1 MPHRIISHIV
11 LSHPDIVPVEA
22 GLTRATDALRA
33 GQLVGMPTET
43 VYGLAADA
51 TNPAAVAGVFAA
63 KGRPSFNPLIAHC
76 GSIEQAVSEGVF
88 DERAH
93 RLAAAF
99 WPGPLT
105 LIVPVGGYGSV
116 CELARAGLETIGL
129 RIPRHPVA
137 LELLS
142 AVSTPLA
149 APSANPSG
157 KISPTTARDVAN
169 AFGSEVSLVLEGGA
183 CEAGIESTIVAV
195 LPDTL
200 PTILRPGVIDRTSIS
215 DVVGE
220 LQSNQSA
227 NAVIAPGQ
235 LSSHYAPGAEV
246 RLNASDARPGEV
258 LLGFGPNAPAG
269 AANLSDKGDT
279 VEAAANL
286 YRMLRDLDDPGITA
300 IAVMPIPRDGLG
312 EAINDRLRRAAAP
325 RSQPSAVASP

>member
-1 MPHRIISHIV
+1 M
-11 LSHPDIVPVEA
+11 LNHPDILTAEA
-22 GLTRATDALRA
+22 GLERAVAALRA

-51 TNPAAVAGVFAA
+51 TNPAAVAKVFAA

-76 GSIEQAVSEGVF
+76 GSIELAMSEGVF
-88 DERAH
+88 DERAR

-105 LIVPVGGYGSV
+105 LIVPVAGQGSV

-129 RIPRHPVA
+129 RIPCHPVA
-137 LELLS
+137 LEMLS
-142 AVSTPLA
+142 AVGKPLA

-157 KISPTTARDVAN
+157 KLSPTTSCDVSN

-200 PTILRPGVIDRTSIS
+200 PSILRPGVIDRKSIS

-227 NAVIAPGQ
+227 KAVIAPGQ

-246 RLNASDARPGEV
+246 RLNASYTGPGEV
-258 LLGFGPNAPAG
+258 LLGFGPHAPAG
-269 AANLSDKGDT
+269 VANLSDKGDT

-286 YRMLRDLDDPGITA
+286 YRMLRELDTPDITA
-300 IAVMPIPRDGLG
+300 IAVMPIPEDGLG

-325 RSQPSAVASP
+325 RTQPSASERP